1 MERSSFFNAELIKD
15 QYDRTYNAEDFARYF
30 ASFIG
35 SGIFPSPTSNLQVR
49 ANDGMSVV
57 VSKGK
62 AWINGYFYENTEDL
76 NLNLATAHGVLKRID
91 RIVVRLDLSARLI
104 QCAVKKGSE
113 SSSPTPPNLQRDSD
127 IFELALADILV
138 ENGAT
143 KLTQSNITDQRFNNS
158 LCGIVS
164 GVVDQIDT
172 TNLFAQFQSAF
183 TIWFDAIKGQLSEDA
198 AGNLQNQLNQV
209 TSLLSE
215 SAIPNTIPIRDEY
228 TQTKVGGVRFETRE
242 GEARGRMLANFN
254 GRPAFVDYIANPD
267 LINADNDSAFREEI
281 WTNKS
286 VKIESGSWMPIFNG
300 NGGGEMDVKV
310 NADPYYHRI
319 GNLVYITFQVD
330 IRGSGNASGN
340 IEIAGLPFRV
350 NGNHYYGG
358 YISRMTDLAAP
369 TAPIEYMPYLT
380 GGLQVMRFWQRNLN
394 TNHSG
399 YTGVKGLNPVNGK
412 VTTITVNAF
421 YRTTEE

>member
-1 MERSSFFNAELIKD
+1 MERSSFFNAELIND

-76 NLNLATAHGVLKRID
+76 TLNLATAHGVLKRID

-127 IFELALADILV
+127 IYELALADILV

-172 TNLFAQFQSAF
+172 TDLFTQFQSAF

-228 TQTKVGGVRFETRE
+228 AQTKVDGVRFETRE

-267 LINADNDSAFREEI
+267 LINADNDEDFREEI

-286 VKIESGSWMPIFNG
+286 IPIESGTFTPEVHGTTSGKMTL
-300 NGGGEMDVKV
+300 K
-310 NADPYYHRI
+310 NAVGHYTRI
-319 GNLVYITFQVD
+319 GNIVNFHTEFTVWGQ
-330 IRGSGNASGN
+330 GNAVGN
-340 IEIAGLPFRV
+340 VLIAGLPFASV
-350 NGNHYYGG
+350 GG
-358 YISRMTDLAAP
+358 VGKSCVIGWQGGTFAGMVMTA
-369 TAPIEYMPYLT
+369 YMTP
-380 GGLQVMRFWQRNLN
+380 GG
-394 TNHSG
+394 SG
-399 YTGVKGLNPVNGK
+399 IKLGVKNVASGSMGYV
-412 VTTITVNAF
+412 TVNQMINNGLPNVGVVLALSGT
-421 YRTTEE
+421 YMAK

>member
-1 MERSSFFNAELIKD
+1 MERSSFFNAELIND

-76 NLNLATAHGVLKRID
+76 TLNLATAHSVLTRID

-127 IFELALADILV
+127 IYELALADILV

-172 TNLFAQFQSAF
+172 TDLFTQFQSAF
-183 TIWFDAIKGQLSEDA
+183 TIWFDTIKGQLSTDQ

-215 SAIPNTIPIRDEY
+215 AAIPNTIPIRDEFC
-228 TQTKVGGVRFETRE
+228 QTKVGGVRFETRE

-254 GRPAFVDYIANPD
+254 GRPAFIDYIAHPD
-267 LINADNDSAFREEI
+267 LINADNDEDFREEI

-286 VKIESGSWMPIFNG
+286 VKIESGTFTPEVHGTTSGKMTL
-300 NGGGEMDVKV
+300 K
-310 NADPYYHRI
+310 NAVGHYTRI
-319 GNLVYITFQVD
+319 GNIVNFHTEFTVWGQ
-330 IRGSGNASGN
+330 GNAVGN
-340 IEIAGLPFRV
+340 VLIAGLPFASV
-350 NGNHYYGG
+350 GG
-358 YISRMTDLAAP
+358 VGKSCVIGWQGGTFAGMVMTA
-369 TAPIEYMPYLT
+369 YMTP
-380 GGLQVMRFWQRNLN
+380 GG
-394 TNHSG
+394 S
-399 YTGVKGLNPVNGK
+399 GVKLGVKNVASGSMGYVTVSQMINNGLPNVGVVLALSGTYMAK
-412 VTTITVNAF
+412 
-421 YRTTEE
+421 